1 MQVFNEINSE
11 NKNLSIALGF
21 FDGIHLGHKAVIG
34 SAVSFAKNNNLK
46 SAVITFENHPKCL
59 INNTEPEYIL
69 SKSEKL
75 NILESLGVDYV
86 YFLKFTEELSKL
98 SASEYIEFL
107 CNNLEPK
114 AISTG
119 FNHNFGANKD
129 GNSEFLN
136 SIKTKYGFEYF
147 QSPPVKTDDG
157 EIVSSSKIRESLK
170 QGNIELVNKMLGYN
184 YFINETVIEGE
195 KIGRTIGFRTANI
208 LYPTNLL
215 NIGKGVYSV
224 DVEYNSAQFKG
235 IANFGIRPSLGNTQ
249 TPILEVHI
257 LDFEKDIYGEKILVK
272 FKKKIRDERK
282 FKSLD
287 ELKAQITKDV
297 GDALWE

>member
-1 MQVFNEINSE
+1 
-11 NKNLSIALGF
+11 
-21 FDGIHLGHKAVIG
+21 
-34 SAVSFAKNNNLK
+34 
-46 SAVITFENHPKCL
+46 
-59 INNTEPEYIL
+59 
-69 SKSEKL
+69 
-75 NILESLGVDYV
+75 
-86 YFLKFTEELSKL
+86 
-98 SASEYIEFL
+98 
-107 CNNLEPK
+107 
-114 AISTG
+114 
-119 FNHNFGANKD
+119 
-129 GNSEFLN
+129 
-136 SIKTKYGFEYF
+136 
-147 QSPPVKTDDG
+147 
-157 EIVSSSKIRESLK
+157 
-170 QGNIELVNKMLGYN
+170 MLGYN